1 MVKTIIICVTILI
14 GSGLFIYFSPYQTF
28 MRDCIYDDFLG
39 GDLSNEYCT
48 WLYNEFKK
56 VEPNSWLYTL
66 KCDL

>member
-1 MVKTIIICVTILI
+1 M
-14 GSGLFIYFSPYQTF
+14 FIYFSPYQTF
-28 MRDCIYDDFLG
+28 MRDCRVDDFLG
-39 GDLSNEYCT
+39 GDLSDEYCT